1 MRVLLA
7 ADDSSEAQ
15 HATEWLRAL
24 PLPDHAVLYVVTAA
38 TLVDPPSSSQSVS
51 ALRQTLRTE
60 AGQAA
65 ERAAAILKE
74 RWPQVTTVVAE
85 GDARVEILHV
95 ADEVRADMIVVGAR
109 GLGRI
114 RRLLGGSTSLAVA
127 RYARCSVAVVPEG
140 RRPLGRVIVG
150 LDDSPASRAA
160 LTLLS
165 RFVLAA
171 ETPIILLHVLREKS
185 PETSVRDERS
195 TADQLLAQAETV
207 LREHRYSI
215 ERMVGGGDAAGEIV
229 RVARERDVDLIL
241 LGARGLRTLG
251 RLFLGSVSEAVLH
264 HAGRP
269 VIVAREPG

>member
-7 ADDSSEAQ
+7 ADDSSEARQ
-15 HATEWLRAL
+15 ATDWLRAF
-24 PLPDHAVLYVVTAA
+24 PLPDDATVCVVTVA

-51 ALRQTLRTE
+51 VLRRALRTE

-95 ADEVRADMIVVGAR
+95 ADEERADMVVVGAR

-114 RRLLGGSTSLAVA
+114 KRWLGGSTSLAVA
-127 RYARCSVAVVPEG
+127 RYARCSVAVVPEAP
-140 RRPLGRVIVG
+140 RPLGRVLVG

-160 LTLLS
+160 VAFLS
-165 RFVLAA
+165 RFALTA
-171 ETPIILLHVLREKS
+171 ETSIILLHVLREDS
-185 PETSVRDERS
+185 PQTSEPNERS
-195 TADQLLAQAETV
+195 RAEQLIGDAATV
-207 LREHRYSI
+207 LAKRGCSI
-215 ERMVGGGDAAGEIV
+215 EPMLGAGDAAGEIV
-229 RVARERDVDLIL
+229 RVAGERDVDLVV

-251 RLFLGSVSEAVLH
+251 RFFLGSVSEAVLH
-264 HAGRP
+264 HAGRA
-269 VIVAREPG
+269 VIVARDP

>member
-7 ADDSSEAQ
+7 TDGSSEARQ
-15 HATEWLRAL
+15 ATDWLRAF
-24 PLPDHAVLYVVTAA
+24 PLPDDAAVCVMTVA
-38 TLVDPPSSSQSVS
+38 TLMDPPNSSQSVA

-60 AGQAA
+60 ASQTA

-95 ADEVRADMIVVGAR
+95 ADEERADMVVVGAR

-114 RRLLGGSTSLAVA
+114 KRWLGGSTSLAAA
-127 RYARCSVAVVPEG
+127 RYARCSVAIVPEG
-140 RRPLGRVIVG
+140 RLTLRRVLVG

-160 LTLLS
+160 LAFLS
-165 RFVLAA
+165 RFVLMAGIS
-171 ETPIILLHVLREKS
+171 IILLHVLREDS
-185 PETSVRDERS
+185 PEALEPNERS
-195 TADQLLAQAETV
+195 RAERLLAGAATV
-207 LREHRYSI
+207 LAKRGCSI
-215 ERMVGGGDAAGEIV
+215 ELMLGAGDAAGEIV
-229 RVARERDVDLIL
+229 RVAAERDVDLVV

-251 RLFLGSVSEAVLH
+251 RFFLGSVSEAVLH

-269 VIVAREPG
+269 VIVAREP